1 MTIAREIGKLV
12 DRLDGVAVC
21 DGCLTDRLNLSVPSQ
36 ANVVTRSLAAEA
48 RYERKK
54 DECGLCGAAK
64 IVIRRRAR

>member
-1 MTIAREIGKLV
+1 MTIQKEIAKLV

-21 DGCLTDRLNLSVPSQ
+21 DGCLTDKLNLSVPSQ
-36 ANVVTRSLAAEA
+36 ANAVTRTMAGEA

-64 IVIRRRAR
+64 IVIRRTK

>member
-1 MTIAREIGKLV
+1 MTIQREIAKLV

-21 DGCLTDRLNLSVPSQ
+21 DGCLTDKLNLSVPSQ
-36 ANVVTRSLAAEA
+36 ANAVTRTMAGEA

-64 IVIRRRAR
+64 IVIRRTK